1 MSKLKNQSLLK
12 RIFKSKENFEVLDN
26 DEPTTPPS
34 PKNELDV
41 KEEIFSSKD
50 DVIHEE
56 KDTTE
61 NNSNNLLDKLTMYEK
76 YLMLGLTERGWVGMG
91 EALDIGIIAAM
102 FCELILRK
110 KVITY
115 THTTQQTNCFLVIDN
130 SSTGELLLDGML
142 ELLYSAPNTK
152 DISINSWFKVLT
164 GKKKMKTKTVSK
176 NQTQIKAIPKIAE
189 KIGGEMVKK
198 DVMKFNKA
206 INFFNLVAFGTLTVK
221 DKTVKEELRQSL
233 VDCLIYNEKITLH
246 KWILI
251 CLCEIT
257 KCMGHVTKRVT
268 KQERKAAAIKAARFC
283 KAIPQ
288 NMEGVDEDKENSIEK
303 RQIKDHIHIVLTEL
317 DRVVRNV

>member
-110 KVITY
+110 K
-115 THTTQQTNCFLVIDN
+115 
-130 SSTGELLLDGML
+130 
-142 ELLYSAPNTK
+142 
-152 DISINSWFKVLT
+152 
-164 GKKKMKTKTVSK
+164 
-176 NQTQIKAIPKIAE
+176 
-189 KIGGEMVKK
+189 
-198 DVMKFNKA
+198 
-206 INFFNLVAFGTLTVK
+206 
-221 DKTVKEELRQSL
+221 
-233 VDCLIYNEKITLH
+233 
-246 KWILI
+246 
-251 CLCEIT
+251 
-257 KCMGHVTKRVT
+257 
-268 KQERKAAAIKAARFC
+268 
-283 KAIPQ
+283 
-288 NMEGVDEDKENSIEK
+288 
-303 RQIKDHIHIVLTEL
+303 
-317 DRVVRNV
+317 